1 MGTAYKTERHPI
13 LIVFDEK
20 APYKD
25 TYAGEIGRIALRAHL
40 RPPLSCLSVG
50 APVKVVSW
58 GSEPSAEVGMV
69 DGLRTFE
76 AGCGTV
82 TAVPVGGL
90 PQ

>member
-1 MGTAYKTERHPI
+1 MGTIFRTELRGTNRY
-13 LIVFDEK
+13 V
-20 APYKD
+20 
-25 TYAGEIGRIALRAHL
+25 ALRAHL

-82 TAVPVGGL
+82 TAVAVGGL